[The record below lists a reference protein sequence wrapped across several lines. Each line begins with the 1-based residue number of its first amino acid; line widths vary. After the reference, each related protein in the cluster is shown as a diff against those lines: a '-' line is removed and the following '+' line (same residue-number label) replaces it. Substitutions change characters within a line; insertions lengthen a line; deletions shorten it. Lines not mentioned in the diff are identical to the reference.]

1 MECVVSKKNAIEN
14 PIQVDSYRELPPK
27 MFMEADPDAA
37 LAPTLIEL
45 NSALLNEMGV
55 SEQWF
60 GSDQGLAAMSGQLE
74 AGEHAPIAMAYSGHQ
89 FGHWSTLLGDGRAHL
104 LGQIRTVG
112 GALVDVQLKGSGR
125 TPFSRGGDGRAT
137 LGSVLREYVV
147 SEAMAGLGISTT
159 RSIAVVATGE
169 YVRREQAMPGA
180 ILVRAAASHLRV
192 GSFQYA
198 NSVLGTDGVRAL
210 ADFTLR
216 NYFSE
221 IDSGPLRYLD
231 LFTAIARRQA
241 LLIAQWMQ
249 VGFIHGVMNTDNV
262 SIVGE
267 TIDYG
272 PCAFMDEFQSD
283 KVFSS
288 IDVNGRY
295 AWDQQPGIGHWNLT
309 QLAQT
314 LLPLFHAVPETAR
327 AMAEESLQIYATT
340 FHHAFQ
346 GAMCQKLG
354 MEPDAAGAPEFVAST
369 LSNMEEQD
377 IDFTLFFDNLTEVA
391 AGSEDDRLLT
401 LFSDSQS
408 ATDWLEKWRSLTPSG
423 LNVAGSMR
431 TFNPAVIARNHRV
444 EEAILAAT
452 NEGDFEL
459 FRRLCRVLAK
469 PFELS
474 VEDSDLAVAPL
485 RAERVTQTFCGT

>member
-1 MECVVSKKNAIEN
+1 VSKNNAIEN
-14 PIQVDSYRELPPK
+14 PIEVDLYRELPPK

-37 LAPTLIEL
+37 LAPMLIEL
-45 NSALLNEMGV
+45 NITLLNEMGV
-55 SEQWF
+55 AEQWF
-60 GSDQGLAAMSGQLE
+60 TSDSGLAVMSGQLE
-74 AGEHAPIAMAYSGHQ
+74 AGERSPIAMAYSGHQ
-89 FGHWSTLLGDGRAHL
+89 FGHWSALLGDGRAHL
-104 LGQIRTVG
+104 LGQIKTADG
-112 GALVDVQLKGSGR
+112 GLVDVQLKGSGR

-147 SEAMAGLGISTT
+147 SEAMAGLGISST

-169 YVRREQAMPGA
+169 FVRREQALPGA
-180 ILVRAAASHLRV
+180 ILVRAATSHLRV

-198 NSVLGTDGVRAL
+198 SSVLGADGVRAL

-216 NYFSE
+216 HYFSE
-221 IDSGPLRYLD
+221 IESGPQRYLE
-231 LFTAIARRQA
+231 LFAAICNRQA

-295 AWDQQPGIGHWNLT
+295 AWDQQPGIGHWNLA

-314 LLPLFHAVPETAR
+314 LLPLFHAVPETAS

-340 FHHAFQ
+340 FHDAFQ
-346 GAMCQKLG
+346 SAMCQKLG
-354 MEPDAAGAPEFVAST
+354 LEPNALATPEFVAST
-369 LSNMEEQD
+369 LSKMAEQD
-377 IDFTLFFDNLTEVA
+377 IDFTLFFDSLTEVA
-391 AGSEDDRLLT
+391 AGKDDNRLRT

-408 ATDWLEKWRSLTPSG
+408 ATDWLEKWRSLTS
-423 LNVAGSMR
+423 AGPNAAISMR
-431 TFNPAVIARNHRV
+431 ALNPAVIARNHRV
-444 EEAILAAT
+444 EEAISAAT
-452 NEGDFEL
+452 DNGDFEPL
-459 FRRLCRVLAK
+459 RRLCRVLAK

-474 VEDSDLAVAPL
+474 EGDSDLALAPL